1 VLLGSLS
8 AAVDELAS
16 VDAAALSDGELGELL
31 VRLRGL
37 QERLDHEAARLT
49 GAWDAR
55 KAWAADR
62 ARSGASWL
70 AFRARMPHAAAKRQ
84 IALGRCL
91 RDMPEADAAWATG
104 EIGGSHVAALSRA
117 RTPATADVYARD
129 EAVLVDKARTL
140 RFDDFA
146 RVVAYWTQGA
156 DPDGVEDD
164 ARDVRAQRR
173 LHLSRTFGGAW
184 VGELLLDSIAG
195 TIVSDTLHAIEK
207 ELFEAD
213 WAAARDRLGR
223 EPTIYELD
231 RTPAQRRADALV
243 EMATRARTAPRDGRR
258 PAPLLSILI
267 GYETF
272 AGRVC
277 ELAGGTVVTPG
288 SLVPWLDEAYIERV
302 VFDSPSRVKDVGVQR
317 RLFDGATRR
326 AIEVRDRGRCYH
338 PDCDDTDDLQVDHVQ
353 PWSAG
358 GPTIQSNGRLA
369 CGHHNRGR
377 NGRSPPHG
385 AG

>member
-1 VLLGSLS
+1 MLLGSLS

-16 VDAAALSDGELGELL
+16 VDAGALGDAELGDLL
-31 VRLRGL
+31 VRLHGL

-55 KAWAADR
+55 KAWVADR

-84 IALGRCL
+84 VALGRCL
-91 RDMPEADAAWATG
+91 REMPEAGTAWAAG
-104 EIGGSHVAALSRA
+104 EIGAAHVAALSRA
-117 RTPATADVYARD
+117 RTPATAEVYARD
-129 EAVLVDKARTL
+129 EAVLVHKARTM
-140 RFDDFA
+140 RFDDFT
-146 RVVAYWTQGA
+146 RVVAYWSQGA

-164 ARDVRAQRR
+164 ARDMRAQRR
-173 LHLSRTFGGAW
+173 VHLSRTFRGAW
-184 VGELLLDSIAG
+184 VGELLLDPVAG
-195 TIVSDTLHAIEK
+195 TIVYDTLHSIEK

-223 EPTIYELD
+223 EPTIYDLE
-231 RTPAQRRADALV
+231 RTSAQRRADALV

-258 PAPLLSILI
+258 PAPLFSVLV
-267 GYETF
+267 GYETLT
-272 AGRVC
+272 GRVC
-277 ELAGGTVVTPG
+277 ELAGGTALAPG
-288 SLVPWLDEAYIERV
+288 SLVPWLDGAYIERV
-302 VFDSPSRVKDVGVQR
+302 VFDSPSRVIDVGAQR

-326 AIEVRDRGRCYH
+326 AVEVRDRGRCFE
-338 PDCDDTDDLQVDHVQ
+338 PTCDHTDDLQVDHIQ
-353 PWSAG
+353 PWTAG

-369 CGHHNRGR
+369 CGHHNRAR